1 MILKHD
7 IRLATSAD
15 AARIGEMS
23 RDLIEHGL
31 GWRWTPDRIRRC
43 IGDRSINA
51 AVASGEHGI
60 AGFAV
65 MQYKDDE
72 AHLILLGVDPAF
84 RRRGI
89 ASALVA
95 WHEETALTA
104 GIGTVYLEAR
114 AERAE
119 TRAFYQR
126 LGYREVQRIARYYDG
141 VEDAVRFAKDLWASV
156 PSIPEP

>member
-7 IRLATSAD
+7 IRLATLAD

-31 GWRWTPDRIRRC
+31 GWRWTPNSIRRC
-43 IGDRSINA
+43 IRDPATNV
-51 AVASGEHGI
+51 AVAAAEHGGV

-65 MQYKDDE
+65 MRYKDDE

-89 ASALVA
+89 ASALIA
-95 WHEETALTA
+95 WHEKAALTA
-104 GIGTVYLEAR
+104 GIGTVYVEAR
-114 AERAE
+114 ATNAEARALY
-119 TRAFYQR
+119 RQ
-126 LGYREVQRIARYYDG
+126 LGYHEVQLVRGYYSG
-141 VEDAVRFAKDLWASV
+141 VENGVRLAKDLWES
-156 PSIPEP
+156 PPRS